1 MIFVLKGADFSA
13 NNLGQVELTTGIS
26 EFTKDIILKSG
37 NTSMTMQQKS
47 ALDSFFRA
55 IGAFGDSSNIWSK
68 IDMLVMPL
76 ICTDLEHA
84 SVDYTGKHTITKLT
98 ESHYTLRNHGIT
110 GTSDSPTTYTS
121 AVVNNVLLKK
131 GDFSLFTMITE
142 DFTEAAQNSPYIL
155 SYIGNSGSNRLYCS
169 YVVSSAGG
177 STIRIDH
184 LVPSNTSAI
193 CNLGIVPVS
202 KGSLQGLSVDS
213 TGTVHYILNDT
224 IKTIP
229 YPNYD
234 EIGVDTAPTNSYIYG
249 SPTGV
254 PPTTDYKAVGMTIY
268 AKYLSDTEMTT
279 LYNAANKLASYFLV

>member
-1 MIFVLKGADFSA
+1 MILVLKGADFSA
-13 NNLGQVELTTGIS
+13 NNLGQVEITTEIN
-26 EFTKDIILKSG
+26 EFTEGIILKSG
-37 NTSMTMQQKS
+37 NTNMTRQQKS

-84 SVDYTGKHTITKLT
+84 GIDYTGKHTITKLT
-98 ESHYTLRNHGIT
+98 KQYYTLRNHGIT
-110 GTSDSPTTYTS
+110 GASDSPTTYTS

-131 GDFSLFTMITE
+131 GDFSLFTMLTE
-142 DFTEAAQNSPYIL
+142 DFTEALQTSPYIL
-155 SYIGNSGSNRLYCS
+155 SYIGNSGNNRLYCS
-169 YVVSSAGG
+169 YTISSSGG

-184 LVPSNTSAI
+184 IVPNNTSAI
-193 CNLGIVPVS
+193 CNLGNVPVS

-234 EIGVDTAPTNSYIYG
+234 NIGVDTAPANSYIYG
-249 SPTGV
+249 NPTGTA
-254 PPTTDYKAVGMTIY
+254 PATDYKAVGMTIY
-268 AKYLSDTEMTT
+268 AKYLSDTEIST
-279 LYNAANKLASYFLV
+279 LQNAANKLAKYFLV